1 MPRRG
6 AIAREAPLASNRP
19 RSRAVV
25 EPKEWPFPL
34 RVLVTGHDGYIG
46 SVLVPLLLEA
56 GHDVVGLDSYLYEGC
71 TIGPEREEPV
81 PVVRKDIRDVDADE
95 LAPFDAVVH
104 LAAISND
111 PLGDYRPETTYAIN
125 RRAAARL
132 ARFAKEAGV
141 ERFLFSSSCSLYG
154 AAGDDFL
161 DETAP
166 WNPVT
171 PYGRSKLLAEQD
183 IAELADD
190 SFSPTFLRSAT
201 AFGVSRR
208 LRGDLVVNNLVGYA
222 VTTGEVLIKSDG
234 SPWRPIV
241 HIEDI
246 SRAVLAALEAPREV
260 VHLEAFNVGRTEEN
274 FRVREIA
281 ELVAETV
288 PGSRV
293 TYAEDGRP
301 DTRCYRVDCEK
312 IRSALPAF
320 QPQWTASRGIE
331 QLYEAYLSDGLTL
344 EEFESS
350 RFLRIKR
357 VKEQQELGRLDED
370 LRPQSLEVSA

>member
-1 MPRRG
+1 M
-6 AIAREAPLASNRP
+6 
-19 RSRAVV
+19 
-25 EPKEWPFPL
+25 

-46 SVLVPLLLEA
+46 SVLVPLFEGA
-56 GHDVVGLDSYLYEGC
+56 GHEVTGLDSYLYDGC
-71 TIGPEREEPV
+71 LFGADRESPPEI
-81 PVVRKDIRDVDADE
+81 RKDIRDVEPDD
-95 LAPFDAVVH
+95 LRGFDAVVH

-111 PLGDYRPETTYAIN
+111 PLGDYRPETTYDIN
-125 RRAAARL
+125 RHGATHLARAAKA
-132 ARFAKEAGV
+132 AGV

-154 AAGDDFL
+154 AAGEDFL
-161 DETAP
+161 DETAD

-183 IAELADD
+183 LAELADD
-190 SFSPTFLRSAT
+190 SFSPTYLRSST
-201 AFGVSRR
+201 AYGVSRR

-246 SRAVLAALEAPREV
+246 SRAFLAALEAPREL
-260 VHLEAFNVGRTEEN
+260 VHGEAFNVGRTAEN

-281 ELVAETV
+281 ELVEATV
-288 PGSRV
+288 EGSLV
-293 TYAEDGRP
+293 VYAEGGQP

-312 IRSALPAF
+312 IAETLPAF
-320 QPQWTASRGIE
+320 QPQWTARLGIQE
-331 QLYEAYLSDGLTL
+331 LYEAYLREATTL

-370 LRPQSLEVSA
+370 LRPVAVEAVS